1 MVYTGTDIHVYNSW
15 KLCKSLG
22 YGGTVYYTGTDI
34 HVYNSWKL
42 IYMCSGS
49 QGEFN
54 EITPK
59 FIGGWFIP
67 ISSHLTDLHRYDH
80 RPHVR
85 RPYVLHTLRAIARY
99 SCYI

>member
-1 MVYTGTDIHVYNSW
+1 
-15 KLCKSLG
+15 
-22 YGGTVYYTGTDI
+22 
-34 HVYNSWKL
+34 
-42 IYMCSGS
+42 MCSGS

-54 EITPK
+54 EITPE

-67 ISSHLTDLHRYDH
+67 ISSHFTDLHRYDH

-99 SCYI
+99 SCHIYWLNAYANTWCGIQAKVHVYIYDGPHV

>member
-1 MVYTGTDIHVYNSW
+1 MPCLKKQYTQECGTYV
-15 KLCKSLG
+15 
-22 YGGTVYYTGTDI
+22 
-34 HVYNSWKL
+34 
-42 IYMCSGS
+42 SGS

>member
-1 MVYTGTDIHVYNSW
+1 MYIHCVKDQVIHNNLQVEYVCCYCSIFTHIQLYHISKILYN
-15 KLCKSLG
+15 C
-22 YGGTVYYTGTDI
+22 
-34 HVYNSWKL
+34 
-42 IYMCSGS
+42 GS
-49 QGEFN
+49 QGKFN
-54 EITPK
+54 EITPE

-67 ISSHLTDLHRYDH
+67 ISSHFTDLHRYDH